1 MKRRQK
7 KPYKTIF
14 NAMGST
20 RVKNATIANFAT
32 AKIPHLI
39 VGKIVVRMTSMKD
52 SFPVP
57 SGASTQCGTMQ
68 AKCLKREDLY
78 WNFVAGQDVVNIMK

>member
-1 MKRRQK
+1 
-7 KPYKTIF
+7 
-14 NAMGST
+14 MGST